1 MKSLKEALV
10 HKHLDHE
17 TQSSIF
23 KDKNSVYIIWPS
35 TTTCVDEILD
45 HIDPNDINEATIG
58 IVTLGNDDVVF
69 LIVGKNYKKLHTSKP
84 IYCDIWSTYN
94 GYIST
99 VRSDINDLDIYN
111 TVGFG
116 RYPDYFEKVY
126 SGKIK
131 F

>member
-10 HKHLDHE
+10 HKHMDHE
-17 TQSSIF
+17 AQSSIF
-23 KDKNSVYIIWPS
+23 KDKNTVYIIWPWATS
-35 TTTCVDEILD
+35 YVDEILD
-45 HIDPNDINEATIG
+45 HIDPDDIKEARIG
-58 IVTLGNDDVVF
+58 SVTLGNNDEVI

-84 IYCDIWSTYN
+84 INCDIWSTPN

-99 VRSDINDLDIYN
+99 VMLDINDQNIYCN
-111 TVGFG
+111 DEFG
-116 RYPDYFEKVY
+116 KYPDYFEKVY